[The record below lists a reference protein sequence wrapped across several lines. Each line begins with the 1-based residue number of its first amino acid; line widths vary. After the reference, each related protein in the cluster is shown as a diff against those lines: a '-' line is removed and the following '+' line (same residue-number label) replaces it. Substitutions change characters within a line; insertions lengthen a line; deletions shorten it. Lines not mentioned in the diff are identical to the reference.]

1 MGELNDSSSNNNI
14 FDGHDVDNF
23 EYEKVCSVLLGQ
35 TGSRKVSNNKD
46 EK

>member
-1 MGELNDSSSNNNI
+1 MEEWNDSSSNNNI
-14 FDGHDVDNF
+14 FGHDVDDF
-23 EYEKVCSVLLGQ
+23 EYEKMYSVLLGQ